1 MARELLDLLWRDHPA
16 APRAGSRGPRS
27 RVTTSQV
34 VDAAVAL
41 ADAEGVGAVTVR
53 RLAARLGVA
62 PNAVY
67 SHVGARDDL
76 LVLMVDAVHAR
87 QHRAAH
93 PDTGWRAR
101 VTAVAEA
108 DLATYGRHPWLLD
121 VDDQRTAFGPG
132 TVAAYD
138 HRLHAFD
145 GTGLDDLDRDAAAAF
160 VADFVRASARARRTD
175 PPAGA
180 TAAVWARWADRLAT
194 YVGDRYALARRVGA
208 VAGEAMA
215 GPASAEHAWRFGLA
229 RVLDALD
236 ALVGAADDRPDR
248 PGPDRAG

>member
-16 APRAGSRGPRS
+16 APRGGSRGPRS
-27 RVTTSQV
+27 RVTTSEV

-41 ADAEGVGAVTVR
+41 ADAEGVDAVTVR
-53 RLAARLGVA
+53 RLGARLGIA

-87 QHRAAH
+87 QHRAPH
-93 PDTGWRAR
+93 PDGGWRAR

-132 TVAAYD
+132 TIAAYD

-145 GTGLDDLDRDAAAAF
+145 GTALGDLDRDAAVTF
-160 VADFVRASARARRTD
+160 VADFVRASAHARRTD

-180 TAAVWARWADRLAT
+180 SAAVWARWSERLAT
-194 YVGDRYALARRVGA
+194 YVGDRFDLARRVGA
-208 VAGEAMA
+208 VAGAAMA

-236 ALVGAADDRPDR
+236 ALVRAADGRPEQTG
-248 PGPDRAG
+248 PGRAG